1 MPDLRLFVLILL
13 CYQRAAF
20 VAVPLNSP
28 TQQYQTLFSLKIKF
42 LYFNENK
49 KQNLM
54 SIIIFIQHKFP

>member
-28 TQQYQTLFSLKIKF
+28 TQHIPHHFTVAW
-42 LYFNENK
+42 E
-49 KQNLM
+49 
-54 SIIIFIQHKFP
+54 IQLVAVTSQHGYGL